1 MGRPL
6 RIEYPGALYHITS
19 RGNERRDIFRDD
31 GDRKKFCEILAD
43 YHSRFNVYIHSFV
56 LMTNHYHLILE
67 TPQGNLLKVMHG
79 INGKYT
85 GYFNRK
91 YGRNGHLFQGR
102 YKGILVDRD
111 AYLLQL
117 SRYVHLNPVKAGII
131 DKPERYVWSSYP
143 GFIGHGEK
151 YEWVEYPWI
160 LGQFGPDEHK
170 SMQEYKRF
178 VDAGLEEAQNNL
190 FSDAHGQVILGDETF
205 VEKTRSL
212 LAGRQLSREIV
223 NLNNLQIVP
232 QPEKII
238 AAVADKYGVEE
249 KKITESGAKG
259 NIARKVAMYLVHQ
272 YSGIGNSEIGKLFGG
287 IHYTAVSKTV
297 ARLKQEIS
305 DGKDYELAG
314 LLDRIKSNVK
324 T

>member
-19 RGNERRDIFRDD
+19 RGNEKREIFRDD
-31 GDRKKFCEILAD
+31 GDRKKFCEVLAD
-43 YHSRFNVYIHSFV
+43 YHDRFNVYIHSFV
-56 LMTNHYHLILE
+56 LMKNHYHLILE
-67 TPQGNLLKVMHG
+67 TPQANLLKVMHG

-102 YKGILVDRD
+102 YKGILVDKD

-131 DKPERYVWSSYP
+131 DKPERYEWSSYP
-143 GFIGHGEK
+143 GFIGKGKK
-151 YEWVEYPWI
+151 YGWVEYSWI
-160 LGQFGPDEHK
+160 LGQFGPNEQK
-170 SMQEYKRF
+170 ALQEYKRF
-178 VDAGLEEAQNNL
+178 VDAGLEEAHDSL
-190 FSDAHGQVILGDETF
+190 FSDVQGQVILGDETF
-205 VEKTRSL
+205 VEKARSL

-223 NLNNLQIVP
+223 NRNNLQLGP

-249 KKITESGAKG
+249 KRITEPGAKK
-259 NIARKVAMYLVHQ
+259 NTARKIAMYLVHQ
-272 YSGIGNSEIGKLFGG
+272 YSGIGNNEIGKQFGG

-297 ARLKQEIS
+297 ARLKQEIY
-305 DGKDYELAG
+305 DGKDYGLTD
-314 LLDRIKSNVK
+314 LLDRLKSNVK

>member
-19 RGNERRDIFRDD
+19 RGNERKKIFLDD
-31 GDRKKFCEILAD
+31 GDTTQFLDILAD
-43 YHSRFNVYIHSFV
+43 YHRRYDICIHSFA

-131 DKPERYVWSSYP
+131 DKSERYVWSSYP
-143 GFIGHGEK
+143 SFIGEGKK
-151 YEWVEYPWI
+151 YEWLKYSWI
-160 LGQFGPDEHK
+160 LEQFGPDEK
-170 SMQEYKRF
+170 KALREYKRF
-178 VDAGLEEAQNNL
+178 VDAGLKDEQDGLFNNVQ
-190 FSDAHGQVILGDETF
+190 GQVIL
-205 VEKTRSL
+205 
-212 LAGRQLSREIV
+212 
-223 NLNNLQIVP
+223 
-232 QPEKII
+232 
-238 AAVADKYGVEE
+238 
-249 KKITESGAKG
+249 
-259 NIARKVAMYLVHQ
+259 
-272 YSGIGNSEIGKLFGG
+272 
-287 IHYTAVSKTV
+287 
-297 ARLKQEIS
+297 
-305 DGKDYELAG
+305 
-314 LLDRIKSNVK
+314 
-324 T
+324 